1 MCSLFFA
8 TFCSLFARFDK
19 VAYNYRVNSILLTAI
34 LLVLLVFLALSFYIL
49 LKIRAKYR
57 EIVDFVTPSGNNQP
71 SQLAVVSEALSEM
84 IGRAIVASLR
94 GFLLGQKSI
103 ETRQAN
109 AAAGEEISASP
120 IGSIV
125 NMLPIS
131 LKKSLIK
138 NPQLL
143 DIAMG
148 YLSRS
153 GGSGGNGRPGGSGPS
168 SQPKFNL

>member
-1 MCSLFFA
+1 MMLA
-8 TFCSLFARFDK
+8 
-19 VAYNYRVNSILLTAI
+19 AI

-49 LKIRAKYR
+49 IKIRSKYR
-57 EIVDFVTPSGNNQP
+57 EIVDFITPPGDKQP
-71 SQLAVVSEALSEM
+71 SQLAVVSEALAEM
-84 IGRAIVASLR
+84 VGRAIVASLR

-109 AAAGEEISASP
+109 AQAEGELTTSP
-120 IGSIV
+120 LGGLV

-143 DIAMG
+143 DLAMG
-148 YLSRS
+148 FMSRS
-153 GGSGGNGRPGGSGPS
+153 GGSGGNGRTGGSGPS

>member
-1 MCSLFFA
+1 MI
-8 TFCSLFARFDK
+8 
-19 VAYNYRVNSILLTAI
+19 SILLTAI
-34 LLVLLVFLALSFYIL
+34 LLVLLIFLALSLHIII
-49 LKIRAKYR
+49 KIKAKYG
-57 EIVDFVTPSGNNQP
+57 EIISFITPHDNNQP
-71 SQLAVVSEALSEM
+71 SQLAAVSEALSEM

-109 AAAGEEISASP
+109 AENGAEISASP
-120 IGSIV
+120 LGGLV
-125 NMLPIS
+125 NMLPVS

-143 DIAMG
+143 DLAMG
-148 YLSRS
+148 FMSRS
-153 GGSGGNGRPGGSGPS
+153 GGSGGNGRTSGAGPS